1 MKCKEVNRLLVAM
14 GGGGDVARPPD
25 AVNKLAAELVALF
38 ALLPVVVLLQVG
50 SRTRSRST
58 SRCQRE
64 NETSKSNSKR
74 RLTLARFQLYQSC
87 LFNFLASAWSFL
99 LYIILL

>member
-1 MKCKEVNRLLVAM
+1 M

-50 SRTRSRST
+50 SANAVAVYE
-58 SRCQRE
+58 QVPE
-64 NETSKSNSKR
+64 GE
-74 RLTLARFQLYQSC
+74 
-87 LFNFLASAWSFL
+87 
-99 LYIILL
+99 